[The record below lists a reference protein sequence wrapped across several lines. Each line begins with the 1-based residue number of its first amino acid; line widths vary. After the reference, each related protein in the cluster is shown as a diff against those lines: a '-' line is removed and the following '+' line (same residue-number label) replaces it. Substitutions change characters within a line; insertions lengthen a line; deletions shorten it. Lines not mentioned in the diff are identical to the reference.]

1 MCIFIQSKGYDQKI
15 SSVMYVVEVRA
26 FKMNNTKSG
35 LWKTLND
42 QPESGLSEAMG
53 FLLKVFE
60 WKMID
65 SVL

>member
-1 MCIFIQSKGYDQKI
+1 
-15 SSVMYVVEVRA
+15 
-26 FKMNNTKSG
+26 MNNTKSG